1 MRRRSAPRW
10 ELDPASSEDYGERVR
25 AYDAYRSGERFRR
38 WMDGRVAESHS
49 LRFSKEERTPGF
61 PFATLRL

>member
-1 MRRRSAPRW
+1 MRPRSAPRW

-38 WMDGRVAESHS
+38 WMADVGTREQGRRP
-49 LRFSKEERTPGF
+49 LTQPG
-61 PFATLRL
+61 TWTSNHT